1 MRLLHGHDAT
11 VAEFVAKL
19 SPIEQPVWVEPYW
32 ALGIIRDDG
41 ALVGGAVFSEL
52 HAPAGR
58 VQLSGAAL
66 SAHVFGPQIVAEIG
80 DFGFGQLK
88 AFRIWART
96 SVDNRRA
103 RKFLKHCGFIEE
115 ATQAHWYGE
124 GRHAITSRTIKPDW
138 IRKWR
143 APEVTQ
149 KAA

>member
-1 MRLLHGHDAT
+1 MRLLYGHDA
-11 VAEFVAKL
+11 VVGEFVAKL
-19 SPIEQPVWVEPYW
+19 SPIERPVWREPFW
-32 ALGIIRDDG
+32 GLGIIRDDG
-41 ALVGGAVFSEL
+41 ALVGGAVFSDL
-52 HAPAGR
+52 RPAFST
-58 VQLSGAAL
+58 VELSGAAI
-66 SAHVFGPQIVAEIG
+66 SAHAFGPQIVAEIG

-103 RKFLKHCGFIEE
+103 RKFLKHCGFVEE

-143 APEVTQ
+143 GQEVTQ